1 MIFSAFR
8 PKGLGLRL
16 PFHQAITL
24 LLAVSSILIFTGGI
38 TTALAQEQKRQTD
51 VILRITGS
59 TTIQPI
65 IEDVAEAYVKAY
77 GETLEIQ
84 GGGSSTGIRAVL
96 TGEAEVGMVS
106 RSLSAEE
113 QKLLASTIIGYDAL
127 AIIVNKRNP
136 RTEINSRELQDIYT
150 GRVRNWDAGPDWA
163 REIVLISKKPGRGTL
178 VAFEEFTGLSSPAHS
193 PQRENVK
200 LIAAH
205 AWEAG
210 ANLEATLWVG
220 GIPGAIGYV
229 SFGDADRFISLGQP
243 IRKLA
248 LDGVMPDQ
256 ITVAKGRYPM
266 RRELNLVYRQD
277 DSRAKAFA
285 GFLTSATAQR
295 VLRQKGFVPVSSQE
309 RRGEKR

>member
-1 MIFSAFR
+1 MRVS
-8 PKGLGLRL
+8 LL
-16 PFHQAITL
+16 HVITL
-24 LLAVSSILIFTGGI
+24 LLAVSGTLLSSEGI
-38 TTALAQEQKRQTD
+38 TTALAQEHERQGD
-51 VILRITGS
+51 AILRITGS

-65 IEDVAEAYVKAY
+65 IEDVAKAYVKAY

-84 GGGSSTGIRAVL
+84 GGGSSTGIMAVL
-96 TGEAEVGMVS
+96 AGEAEVGMVS

-113 QKLLASTIIGYDAL
+113 KKLLANTIIGYDAL
-127 AIIVNKRNP
+127 AIIVNKSNS
-136 RTEINSRELQDIYT
+136 RTEINSRELRDIYT
-150 GRVRNWDAGPDWA
+150 GRVRSWDAGPDWA
-163 REIVLISKKPGRGTL
+163 REIVLISKKLGRGTL
-178 VAFEEFTGLSSPAHS
+178 VVFEEFTGLSSPTHS
-193 PQRENVK
+193 PKSENAE

-210 ANLEATLWVG
+210 ANLDATLWVG

-229 SFGDADRFISLGQP
+229 SFGDANRFIALGQP

-266 RRELNLVYRQD
+266 RRQLNLVYRRE

-295 VLRQKGFVPVSSQE
+295 VIRQKGFVPVSSQE
-309 RRGEKR
+309 TRGEKR